1 MFPLDGGENAIELDD
16 NDADD
21 TDDAKD
27 IDLDGDGGLC
37 GYSRAVDQ
45 TVSRK
50 EGVELMYF
58 FEVGVASN

>member
-1 MFPLDGGENAIELDD
+1 MMFPLDGGENAIELDD
-16 NDADD
+16 DDADD

-50 EGVELMYF
+50 EGVELI
-58 FEVGVASN
+58 